1 MHYIFVQTYMRISHL
16 NFGVYLVQINECS
29 FFLIQDA
36 FKRAR
41 GLKDILTC
49 TLYILVSGIQ
59 ISWQNIVGS
68 FLCSHLGWTE
78 VYSCLQ
84 MLFAYKCTLK
94 CHSSIFILLYYNF
107 MIKSANTGCFYC
119 CCFFPNLKNIFV
131 IESFC
136 PCWRW
141 GPRSAKKCLQSSC
154 HAPGSQ
160 SRSTNSTY
168 E

>member
-1 MHYIFVQTYMRISHL
+1 MVHIATFIEVGIFVLFFCEFKTAWNEHL
-16 NFGVYLVQINECS
+16 ATALKTSDYALYFCVNIYGNIASEFWCLFGTNQRVLL
-29 FFLIQDA
+29 FLIQDA
-36 FKRAR
+36 SKRAR

-49 TLYILVSGIQ
+49 TLYILVSCIQ

-94 CHSSIFILLYYNF
+94 CHSSIFILLYYHF

-119 CCFFPNLKNIFV
+119 CCFFLIWKT
-131 IESFC
+131 S
-136 PCWRW
+136 
-141 GPRSAKKCLQSSC
+141 LL
-154 HAPGSQ
+154 
-160 SRSTNSTY
+160 
-168 E
+168 